1 MLGEVGQ
8 RSNLSSHL
16 DRGLG
21 QDGVV
26 PLSLPLTHA
35 DHPQLLRAVHLE
47 RQLLLDGRW
56 AGLEADVGGVRGRG
70 GRG

>member
-35 DHPQLLRAVHLE
+35 DHPQLLHTVHLE
-47 RQLLLDGRW
+47 RQLLLDG
-56 AGLEADVGGVRGRG
+56 EVGGVRGCP